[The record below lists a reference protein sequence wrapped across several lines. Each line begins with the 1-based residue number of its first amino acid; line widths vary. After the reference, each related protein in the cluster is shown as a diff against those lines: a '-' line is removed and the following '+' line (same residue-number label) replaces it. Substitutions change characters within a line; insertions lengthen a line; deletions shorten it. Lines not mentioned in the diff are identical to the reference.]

1 MVMDMLSLEYI
12 ILQQFQGEEEW
23 RSVRLVNNEEEEESV
38 SMWIVN
44 SWNVLNGN
52 KPRMAN

>member
-12 ILQQFQGEEEW
+12 ILRQFQGEEDQ
-23 RSVRLVNNEEEEESV
+23 RSGRLVNNEEEEESV